1 MGDEK
6 KIRYAVIG
14 LGNIA
19 QVAVLPA
26 FEHAAENSE
35 LAAIVSS
42 NDRKR
47 AELARRFH
55 VEHAVAYE
63 QFDRLVSEE
72 RIDAVYI
79 ALPNHLHAEWT
90 VRAASAG
97 LHVLCEKPMA
107 LDENECHTMI
117 DAAREHDRLLMI
129 AYRLHFEEANLKA
142 MELIRTGEIGEP
154 RFFSSV
160 FSHQVRPGDIRTEG
174 EKGGGALFD
183 MGVYCV
189 NAARYLLSDE
199 PSEAFAFMIG
209 DHDERSRDVDETT
222 AAVLR
227 FPDGKIAQ
235 FTASQGTTSISSYR
249 VSGTEGDI
257 LVEPAYEYTEPL
269 RITLTRGDKKKEFE
283 VEKRDQFAPELIY
296 FSRCILERRTPEPSG
311 EEGLADI
318 RVIRALMRS
327 ASEGKAVRFEPSPKR
342 KRPSPE
348 QEMRER
354 PVPKQETVDAP
365 SPSTS

>member
-1 MGDEK
+1 MGDDK
-6 KIRYAVIG
+6 KVRYAVIG

-26 FEHAAENSE
+26 FQHAKKNSV
-35 LAAIVSS
+35 LSAIVSS
-42 NDRKR
+42 SARKR
-47 AELARRFH
+47 TELAKRFD
-55 VEHAVAYE
+55 VEHAVPYE
-63 QFDRLVSEE
+63 EFDRLVSEKL
-72 RIDAVYI
+72 IDAVYI

-90 VRAASAG
+90 VRAAESG

-107 LDENECHTMI
+107 LDENECQTML
-117 DAAREHDRLLMI
+117 DAARRHDVALMI

-142 MELIRTGEIGEP
+142 IELIRKGAIGEP

-160 FSHQVRPGDIRTEG
+160 FTHQVRAGNIRTDAK
-174 EKGGGALFD
+174 KGGGALFD

-199 PSEAFAFMIG
+199 PSEAFAFMVG
-209 DHDERSRDVDETT
+209 GHDERSRDVDETT

-227 FPDGKIAQ
+227 FPDGKVAQ

-269 RITLTRGDKKKEFE
+269 RITLTRGEETTHFKAGKG
-283 VEKRDQFAPELIY
+283 DQFAPELIY
-296 FSRCILERRTPEPSG
+296 FSRCIQEGRTPEPSG
-311 EEGLADI
+311 EEGLADV
-318 RVIRALMRS
+318 RVLRALVQS
-327 ASEGKAVRFEPSPKR
+327 ASEGRPIRFAPSVKAQRPDPEQR
-342 KRPSPE
+342 MHKRP
-348 QEMRER
+348 
-354 PVPKQETVDAP
+354 VGKQKTVDAP
-365 SPSTS
+365 SPSVD

>member
-1 MGDEK
+1 
-6 KIRYAVIG
+6 
-14 LGNIA
+14 
-19 QVAVLPA
+19 
-26 FEHAAENSE
+26 
-35 LAAIVSS
+35 
-42 NDRKR
+42 
-47 AELARRFH
+47 
-55 VEHAVAYE
+55 
-63 QFDRLVSEE
+63 LVSE
-72 RIDAVYI
+72 RLIDAVYI

-117 DAAREHDRLLMI
+117 DAARDHDVALMI

-160 FSHQVRPGDIRTEG
+160 FTHQVRAGNIRTDAK
-174 EKGGGALFD
+174 KGGGALLD

-199 PSEAFAFMIG
+199 PSEAFAFMVG
-209 DHDERSRDVDETT
+209 GHDERSREVDETT

-227 FPDGKIAQ
+227 FPDGKLAQ
-235 FTASQGTTSISSYR
+235 FTSSQGTASISSYR

-269 RITLTRGDKKKEFE
+269 RITLTRGDTKEHFK
-283 VEKRDQFAPELIY
+283 VAKRDQFAPELIY
-296 FSRCILERRTPEPSG
+296 FSRCILEHRTPEPSG
-311 EEGLADI
+311 EEGLADV
-318 RVIRALMRS
+318 RVLRALIQS
-327 ASEGKAVRFEPSPKR
+327 ASEGRPVRFEPSVR
-342 KRPSPE
+342 VQRPAPD
-348 QEMRER
+348 QEIHRR
-354 PVPKQETVDAP
+354 PVSKQDAIDAP
-365 SPSTS
+365 SPSTD